1 MEEVGEG
8 EGGAEE
14 GLGQL
19 GGHLVTVLTRKRE
32 AGGRYD
38 SEEKQS
44 WVKDVKIGWH
54 LMSSPR
60 RKGRDENFQ
69 LIERENMSQW
79 SRGAS
84 RFWEIVRTI

>member
-60 RKGRDENFQ
+60 RKGRDKNFH
-69 LIERENMSQW
+69 LIERKNISQW
-79 SRGAS
+79 S
-84 RFWEIVRTI
+84 